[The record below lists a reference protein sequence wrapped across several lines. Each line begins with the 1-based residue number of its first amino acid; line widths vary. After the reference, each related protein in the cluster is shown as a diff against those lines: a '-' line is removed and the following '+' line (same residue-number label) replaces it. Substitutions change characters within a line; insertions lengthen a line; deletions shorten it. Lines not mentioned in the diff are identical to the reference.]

1 MKGNE
6 TSLPNMITNFVNEPA
21 ERENILLSVYAI
33 DCTVT
38 LHEVEITI
46 CTQNSTNNIGDKIC
60 GIAASLL
67 KR

>member
-1 MKGNE
+1 MRHHCQTG
-6 TSLPNMITNFVNEPA
+6 LLNFVNEPA

-38 LHEVEITI
+38 LHEVEIAI
-46 CTQNSTNNIGDKIC
+46 CTRNSTNNIGDKIY

>member
-6 TSLPNMITNFVNEPA
+6 TSLPNMITNFVNEPM

-38 LHEVEITI
+38 LHEVEIAI
-46 CTQNSTNNIGDKIC
+46 CTQNSTNNIGDKIYD
-60 GIAASLL
+60 IAASLL

>member
-1 MKGNE
+1 
-6 TSLPNMITNFVNEPA
+6 MITNFVNEPT

-38 LHEVEITI
+38 LHEVEIAI
-46 CTQNSTNNIGDKIC
+46 CTQNSTNNIGDKIYD
-60 GIAASLL
+60 IAASLL